1 MIEALLGSLNCERA
15 LIFLRARGQ
24 GYARE
29 ITRYFRTGLAPIQRQ
44 LDKLEQNGILYSELI
59 GRTRVYKFDPRYP
72 FLSELGSLLDKA
84 LQAYPDQQR
93 EALLMNRRRP
103 RRRGKPL

>member
-1 MIEALLGSLNCERA
+1 MIESLLGSLNCERV

-29 ITRYFRTGLAPIQRQ
+29 MARHFRTGLAPIQQQ
-44 LDKLEQNGILYSELI
+44 LEKLERGGILYSELI
-59 GRTRVYKFDPRYP
+59 GRTRLYKFDPRYP
-72 FLSELGSLLDKA
+72 FLPELGSLLDKA
-84 LQAYPDQQR
+84 LGSYPKAES
-93 EALLMNRRRP
+93 EALLMNRRRS

>member
-1 MIEALLGSLNCERA
+1 MIEALLGSLDRERA
-15 LIFLRARGQ
+15 LIFLRARGR

-29 ITRYFRTGLAPIQRQ
+29 IARHFRAGLAPIQQQ
-44 LDKLEQNGILYSELI
+44 LDKLERGGVVYSQLV
-59 GRTRVYKFDPRYP
+59 GRTRVYQFDPRYP
-72 FLSELGSLLDKA
+72 FLPQVECLLDKV
-84 LQAYPDQQR
+84 LEAYPDQER